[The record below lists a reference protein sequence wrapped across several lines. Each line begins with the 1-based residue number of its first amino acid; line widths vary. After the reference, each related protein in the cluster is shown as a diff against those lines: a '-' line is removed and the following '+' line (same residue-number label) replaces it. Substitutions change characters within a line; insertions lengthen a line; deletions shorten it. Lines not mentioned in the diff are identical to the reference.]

1 MVLSSQVHHPGNFR
15 AVFSLSLN
23 VSIAPC
29 SSPRQSLSRG
39 PEVSKKQRKSKN
51 LDSRLKISGMTRREV
66 VTPEWFYQGSTVL
79 KIKGK
84 SKNVDSRLRISGMT
98 KEAIREQTPRN
109 PQKD

>member
-1 MVLSSQVHHPGNFR
+1 
-15 AVFSLSLN
+15 
-23 VSIAPC
+23 
-29 SSPRQSLSRG
+29 
-39 PEVSKKQRKSKN
+39 
-51 LDSRLKISGMTRREV
+51 MTRREV